1 MNDEPVTAPRCHP
14 LHCILPDYV
23 LRNIAEHGD
32 EDERRYALDALA
44 TSTTLRSTRVQ
55 AEARRSV
62 APPSQVAAV
71 AAAPAP
77 ERIIRDAKGTRDLRA
92 PVVRSEGQDPVDDP
106 AVNEAFERIGD
117 TWSFFWEIF
126 ARNSIDQQ
134 GGPLDAVVHY
144 GAHFDNAQWNGRQ
157 MLFGDGGR
165 VFTRLTQS
173 RSVTA
178 HELGHGIIQHDGPML
193 YEGQS
198 GALNESMADVIGAL
212 VDQWK
217 AGQTPNEADWLIGR
231 EILREDVTG
240 HALRSL
246 KDPGSA
252 YDDDVLGDDRQ
263 PKHMNGYEVTAD
275 DYGGVHI
282 NSGIPNHA
290 FYLFA
295 TKLARPAWEDAGRI
309 WYATLGHPRLMAT
322 SDFRRFARLTRYV
335 ATTLY
340 GRESSEVQALGEAW
354 DGVGIAL

>member
-134 GGPLDAVVHY
+134 EGRSTRSSTMALTSTTRSGTAGRCSSETAGGS
-144 GAHFDNAQWNGRQ
+144 
-157 MLFGDGGR
+157 
-165 VFTRLTQS
+165 S
-173 RSVTA
+173 R
-178 HELGHGIIQHDGPML
+178 G
-193 YEGQS
+193 
-198 GALNESMADVIGAL
+198 
-212 VDQWK
+212 
-217 AGQTPNEADWLIGR
+217 
-231 EILREDVTG
+231 
-240 HALRSL
+240 LRSR
-246 KDPGSA
+246 A
-252 YDDDVLGDDRQ
+252 
-263 PKHMNGYEVTAD
+263 A
-275 DYGGVHI
+275 
-282 NSGIPNHA
+282 
-290 FYLFA
+290 
-295 TKLARPAWEDAGRI
+295 
-309 WYATLGHPRLMAT
+309 
-322 SDFRRFARLTRYV
+322 
-335 ATTLY
+335 
-340 GRESSEVQALGEAW
+340 
-354 DGVGIAL
+354 